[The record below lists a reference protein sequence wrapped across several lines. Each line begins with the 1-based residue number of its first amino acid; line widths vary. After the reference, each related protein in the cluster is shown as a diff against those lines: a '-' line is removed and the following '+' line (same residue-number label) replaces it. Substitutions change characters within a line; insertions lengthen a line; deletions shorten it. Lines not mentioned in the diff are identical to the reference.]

1 MFATYVLVLSG
12 RAGVDM
18 GMSTNESELRI
29 RRNRARRKRELRRRM
44 AAGILLFVLTASSS
58 LLFFSFRAK
67 AQSSDEAMYKY
78 YKSTVV
84 KSGDTLWD
92 FAEEYGESKYYDSKQ
107 DYVREVMLMNGLEN
121 DRITAGQYI
130 ILPYYSAEFVG

>member
-1 MFATYVLVLSG
+1 
-12 RAGVDM
+12 M

-130 ILPYYSAEFVG
+130 ILPYYSAEFVS

>member
-1 MFATYVLVLSG
+1 MFATYVLVLPG

-130 ILPYYSAEFVG
+130 ILPYYSAEFVS